1 MFLWLNTTIFIP
13 SSSGSPFQVRYKNG
27 TKDLNLI
34 FITLHL
40 RLCSLLPQKDKSA
53 DDKSV
58 DGPDD
63 IFCREMSLLMSLLKP
78 HLLCLLFSSFLSDSF
93 LTNIYD
99 YPLVSI
105 FSHVDHSYEALLF
118 VWVWVVI
125 KLELWLSGKKFSN
138 FSQKLCFQQIWRWNL
153 AECQLTFTD
162 YD

>member
-1 MFLWLNTTIFIP
+1 MLKNVGKMRIP
-13 SSSGSPFQVRYKNG
+13 EVNG
-27 TKDLNLI
+27 KQKLA
-34 FITLHL
+34 
-40 RLCSLLPQKDKSA
+40 PVKDKSA

-118 VWVWVVI
+118 V
-125 KLELWLSGKKFSN
+125 
-138 FSQKLCFQQIWRWNL
+138 
-153 AECQLTFTD
+153 
-162 YD
+162 